1 MGTPR
6 SFGDYVTAAR
16 ERRGYSIRHVAA
28 QVGVA
33 PSTILRIEDGTHA
46 LPHPDLFLA
55 LIDVLDLDI
64 TTAIRLV
71 EPYGRLCA
79 EVARRQTHGITGG

>member
-1 MGTPR
+1 MGTSR
-6 SFGDYVTAAR
+6 SFGDYVTTAR
-16 ERRGYSIRHVAA
+16 ERRDYSIRHVAA

-33 PSTILRIEDGTHA
+33 PSTILRVEDGTHA

-55 LIDVLDLDI
+55 LVETLDLDI

-79 EVARRQTHGITGG
+79 EVARRQACGT